1 MEAQTTKRKLA
12 AILYADV
19 AGYSRLTGND
29 ELGTHRKV
37 MDALDFSNEA
47 IKTGNGRVLRYA
59 GDAILAEFSSVV
71 AAVGTAAAIQTELD
85 GRNEGVAEERK
96 IQIRIGVN
104 LGEVLEDRGE
114 IYGDGVNL
122 AARLESA
129 AEPGGI
135 CISSMVYDQVR
146 GKVGVDFKD
155 GGEEIFKNFERP
167 IHIYRWQPGR
177 EIVHKKEASPKDTRP
192 SVAILPFT
200 NMSGDP
206 EQEYFAD
213 GISEDIITALSK
225 IRSFLVIARNS
236 TFTYKG
242 KAVDIKQVASELN
255 VRYVL
260 EGSVRKAGNRVR
272 ITAQLIEAETGHHV
286 WAEKYDRELRDIFE
300 LQDEMTQTIAGAL
313 EPELDAAER
322 KRAANKPPETLNAW
336 EIYQRGLLNMWEWKK
351 APLAA
356 ALDCFQ
362 QAIEIDPGF
371 ARAHAYLSYSRY
383 MTVILGWAE
392 DPPAQLAEGLADAKR
407 AIQCDDKDAAPYF
420 AAGRIQMMLGNHD
433 ESIAAI
439 KTALELNPSF
449 AHANH
454 ALGFVLSLAGD
465 LEPAKDAARKA
476 IQLSPRDPALWAF
489 TVCHALTFV
498 LTGEN
503 EDALHWAHKT
513 IQIGKPTGYW
523 GPAMLAAANA
533 NCGKMDAARAALEDA
548 LKEKPDLTL
557 SYVKHT
563 LPTKHEG
570 GLEPYLSGL
579 RKAGLPD

>member
-1 MEAQTTKRKLA
+1 MQEHVTRRKLT

-19 AGYSRLTGND
+19 AGYSRLTRQD
-29 ELGTHRKV
+29 EVGTHRRV
-37 MDALDFSNEA
+37 MEILDFASDT
-47 IKTGNGRVLRYA
+47 IRKRNGTVLRYA

-71 AAVGTAAAIQTELD
+71 SAVETAVVVQSELAQQNQNVED
-85 GRNEGVAEERK
+85 DSK
-96 IQIRIGVN
+96 TQIRIGVN
-104 LGEVLEDRGE
+104 LGEVLADRNE

-122 AARLESA
+122 AARLEA
-129 AEPGGI
+129 AAHPGGV
-135 CISSMVYDQVR
+135 CISSVVYDPIR
-146 GKVGVDFKD
+146 GKIGADFED
-155 GGEEIFKNFERP
+155 GGEQMFKNIDRP
-167 IHIYRWQPGR
+167 VYIFHWKSGLGNGIKTSGR
-177 EIVHKKEASPKDTRP
+177 SIGTKP
-192 SVAILPFT
+192 SIAVLPFT
-200 NMSGDP
+200 NMSGDA

-225 IRSFLVIARNS
+225 VKAFLVIARNS

-242 KAVDIKQVASELN
+242 RAVNIKQIASDLG

-286 WAEKYDRELRDIFE
+286 WAEKYDRELIDIFD
-300 LQDEMTQTIAGAL
+300 LQDEMTQTIAGAM
-313 EPELDAAER
+313 EPELNAAER
-322 KRAANKPPETLNAW
+322 ERAANKPPETLNAW
-336 EIYQRGLLNMWEWKK
+336 EIYQRGLQNMWEWKRDTLK
-351 APLAA
+351 AAI
-356 ALDCFQ
+356 DCFQ
-362 QAIEIDPGF
+362 RAIAIDPGF

-392 DPPAQLAEGLADAKR
+392 NSKDELAEGLGDARR
-407 AIQCDDKDAAPYF
+407 AIMSDDKDAAPYF
-420 AAGRIQMMLGNHD
+420 AAGRIYMMQGKHD

-439 KTALELNPSF
+439 NTALELNPNF

-476 IQLSPRDPALWAF
+476 IELSPRDPALWAF

-503 EDALHWAHKT
+503 EDALHWANKT
-513 IQIGKPTGYW
+513 VQIGKPTGYW
-523 GPAMLAAANA
+523 GPAMLAAAHA
-533 NCGKMDAARAALEDA
+533 NLGNMDEARTAVEEA

-557 SYVKHT
+557 TYLKET
-563 LPTKHEG
+563 LPTKHDE

-579 RKAGLPD
+579 RKAGLPE